1 MGKSQEKAFY
11 SFQENIKEGLL
22 IFKPKGFW
30 HSWCLK
36 SIFMQLEHYTPLVSV
51 KTIWIDLSD
60 LISLDTTGT
69 LLLMR
74 LKKKFES
81 YGITVLLKNKKRS
94 FDLLFSL
101 TNSYSHTLPYQKKTF
116 GIFRDFLFKTGFG
129 AIQIFEIAKELL
141 SFFGEVLIHIFM
153 LISGQKKLRFTSFC
167 VHLQIVGLN
176 AVPIISLISFL
187 IGVVLA
193 YQSVTQLT
201 RFGAEIFTVNLLGLG
216 ILREVGILI
225 TAIVV
230 AGRSGSAFT
239 AQIGTMVLNEEIS
252 AMQTMGLD
260 PISVLVIPRLLALVI
275 VLPLLAFLSDMVGIA
290 GGAFMTK
297 ILMDLS
303 YVQFLEQLKGA
314 ITPTTFWIGII
325 KAPVFAFL
333 IALVGCFEGLK
344 VEGSAESV
352 GKRTTKSVV
361 EAIFLVIVADAAFS
375 ILFSYLK
382 I

>member
-1 MGKSQEKAFY
+1 MEEVSEKAFY
-11 SFQENIKEGLL
+11 TFQENFKENVLL
-22 IFKPKGFW
+22 FKPIGFW
-30 HSWCLK
+30 HSWNLN
-36 SIFMQLEHYTPLVSV
+36 SICVDLEKYIVPSSV

-60 LISLDTTGT
+60 LNSLDTTGV
-69 LLLMR
+69 LVLIR
-74 LKKKFES
+74 FKKKYENL
-81 YGITVLLKNKKRS
+81 GISVLFKNKKPS
-94 FDLLFSL
+94 FDSLLALTENYTYTFPPPKKYFSTG
-101 TNSYSHTLPYQKKTF
+101 TN
-116 GIFRDFLFKTGFG
+116 FLWKIGFG
-129 AIQIFEIAKELL
+129 TLQVILVAKELL
-141 SFFGEVLIHIFM
+141 SFFGEVLVHVCM
-153 LISGQKKLRFTSFC
+153 LISGQKKVRFTAFC
-167 VHLQIVGLN
+167 SHLQVVGLN

-239 AQIGTMVLNEEIS
+239 AQIGTMVLNEEVS

-260 PISVLVIPRLLALVI
+260 PISVLVIPRLTALMI
-275 VLPLLAFLSDMVGIA
+275 ALPLLAFLSDMVGLA
-290 GGAFMTK
+290 GGAFMTN

-352 GKRTTKSVV
+352 GQRTTKSVV
-361 EAIFLVIVADAAFS
+361 EAIFLVIVADAGFS
-375 ILFSYLK
+375 VLFSYLK